1 MENENTSPASTEE
14 LEIANAFAEFAGES
28 AAVKTSEEIAAEAAA
43 AASATKT
50 PEEIAAEAAA
60 AAPAA
65 KTPEEL
71 AAEAAAAA
79 PAAKTPEEI
88 AAEADA
94 AKTATDA
101 LAAKPTAE
109 DPRIA
114 AMQEQIAALQPKEA
128 PAAPV
133 EIYTPDEKAALAKYT
148 EDWPDIAKAEALARR
163 AEYRELVAYVFQQ
176 VESKYAPALDYV
188 KNRGEHDQYSD
199 LIALVPDYDA
209 VRDKTLAWVDTQP
222 TWLKSAYTKV
232 TSEGTPE
239 EVAGLIALYKKE
251 NGIAQ
256 VAAAPVIPAAPAT
269 PAAPAIA
276 PAAKAAAAKLTVVK
290 TGRSEAGTATEDTFD
305 SAFAAYA
312 AEEDKRLSNRK

>member
-1 MENENTSPASTEE
+1 MENDIAPIATAED
-14 LEIANAFAEFAGES
+14 LEIANAFAEFAADPAPKSTAAAEPAAAES
-28 AAVKTSEEIAAEAAA
+28 AAAESAAAEPAAA
-43 AASATKT
+43 EPA
-50 PEEIAAEAAA
+50 AAEPAAA
-60 AAPAA
+60 EPAA
-65 KTPEEL
+65 VEPA
-71 AAEAAAAA
+71 AAEPAAVEPAAAE
-79 PAAKTPEEI
+79 PAAVEPAVTV
-88 AAEADA
+88 
-94 AKTATDA
+94 
-101 LAAKPTAE
+101 E

-188 KNRGEHDQYSD
+188 QNRGEHDQYSD
-199 LIALVPDYDA
+199 IKALVPDYDA

-232 TSEGTPE
+232 ASEGTPE

-251 NGIAQ
+251 TGVAQ
-256 VAAAPVIPAAPAT
+256 VAAALVIPAAPAA